1 MHTTDPHH
9 AEYLAAAS
17 AIHEQ
22 TPPPPQRTEPAVGD
36 FISGVTDGRRWS
48 GHVEW
53 DATST
58 RSIEIDACKRQ
69 SPPLRTAKDFLPH
82 MVDEAEEL
90 YGGGPGPSKAS
101 VERGMVCVNVGGGWV
116 SVPLYDITH

>member
-1 MHTTDPHH
+1 MHTTDAHEN
-9 AEYLAAAS
+9 EYLAAAA

-22 TPPPPQRTEPAVGD
+22 TPRTGRPPEPAVGD

-53 DATST
+53 
-58 RSIEIDACKRQ
+58 
-69 SPPLRTAKDFLPH
+69 
-82 MVDEAEEL
+82 
-90 YGGGPGPSKAS
+90 
-101 VERGMVCVNVGGGWV
+101 VERGFCCVNVGGGWV

>member
-1 MHTTDPHH
+1 MNACDAHH
-9 AEYLAAAS
+9 AEYLAAAA

-22 TPPPPQRTEPAVGD
+22 TPRTGRPPEPAVGD

-53 DATST
+53 
-58 RSIEIDACKRQ
+58 
-69 SPPLRTAKDFLPH
+69 
-82 MVDEAEEL
+82 
-90 YGGGPGPSKAS
+90 
-101 VERGMVCVNVGGGWV
+101 VERGFVCVNVGGGWV